1 MVLFTVMQQVYF
13 PFKCI
18 ELGLSQTLL
27 QLQIVIVQKA
37 NAMVIVGEGWSVI
50 NLQNNFAGH

>member
-1 MVLFTVMQQVYF
+1 MVLFTVTQQVVF
-13 PFKCI
+13 PLKFI

-37 NAMVIVGEGWSVI
+37 NTMVIVGNEP
-50 NLQNNFAGH
+50 N